1 MILAQKQIS
10 LNRKQNILPAKFTN
24 NTVSKHVSLSYLQ
37 NFKDKI
43 GFSQLL
49 ENGLTYQKHHNCLF
63 TTAETIDFMVDA
75 TILGYTRFNHM
86 DQLRFDNAHR
96 ILRGG
101 APSEKVCR
109 DLLLIMPESA
119 KTELRWINRQL
130 LARKAKTEGCRN
142 VILNVDDTVCT
153 VYGSQEGS
161 GVGYNPSKR
170 GRASY
175 KEKVGIL
182 GTTNEIINLT
192 LENGKHHCNFE
203 LEAFIRKC
211 RVLLPDEWTLQRVR
225 IDSGAYDI
233 DNLDYLDDSGL
244 EFVIKCKKYAHIKLI
259 IDVINQ
265 KEHLYAWQK
274 IDDMFSA
281 VDIHYKSSDW
291 SKPYRFVAVRKPA
304 KVKNDKQITLDI
316 DEIKYDYQVIVT
328 NIDYLSVAEIFHEYN
343 QRCDIENRIDE
354 LKEGFAFDQNSRKN
368 QKCNELFLLIK
379 MIAYNLHNWFKQAI
393 LPQSWLQHEIVTIR
407 RCFYHLAANICGKG
421 RYRYINYSENRF
433 VKDLISK
440 VISRL
445 RCFSLNPA

>member
-1 MILAQKQIS
+1 MILAQNQIS
-10 LNRKQNILPAKFTN
+10 LNRNQNILPAKFTN
-24 NTVSKHVSLSYLQ
+24 STVSKHASISYLQ
-37 NFKDKI
+37 DFKDKI
-43 GFSQLL
+43 GLTQLL
-49 ENGLTYQKHHNCLF
+49 EDGLTYQKHHNCLF
-63 TTAETIDFMVDA
+63 TTVETIDFLLDA
-75 TILGYTRFNHM
+75 AVLGYTRFNHM
-86 DQLRFDNAHR
+86 DQLRYDNAYT
-96 ILRGG
+96 ILKGG

-109 DLLLIMPESA
+109 DLLLNMPESA

-142 VILNVDDTVCT
+142 VVLNIDDTVCT

-161 GVGYNPSKR
+161 GIGYNPGKK
-170 GRASY
+170 GRASF

-192 LENGKHHCNFE
+192 LEDGKHHTNYE
-203 LEAFIRKC
+203 LESFMRKC
-211 RVLLPDEWTLQRVR
+211 RILLPDEWILQRVR

-233 DNLDYLDDSGL
+233 DNLDYLDSSGL

-259 IDVINQ
+259 IDVVKQ
-265 KEHLYAWQK
+265 KEHLYDWQP

-281 VDIHYKSSDW
+281 VDIHYKSLDW
-291 SKPYRFVAVRKPA
+291 AKSYRFVVVRKPA
-304 KVKNDKQITLDI
+304 KVKNEKQITLDI

-328 NIDYLSVAEIFHEYN
+328 NIEYLSVSDVLHEYN
-343 QRCDIENRIDE
+343 QRCDIENKIDE

-368 QKCNELFLLIK
+368 HKCNELFLLIK

-393 LPQSWLQHEIVTIR
+393 LPQSWVQHEIATIR

-421 RYRYINYSENRF
+421 RYRHINYSENRF
-433 VKDLISK
+433 VKDLITK